1 MLQVLGWLQWYCHI
15 NSRLG
20 YCLSVTNDQNF
31 PANEH
36 ISISLLD
43 LTISYPLFQTRKM
56 GNQIFLIKFKTLVN
70 YMVILKKLHAILKI
84 KIINN

>member
-1 MLQVLGWLQWYCHI
+1 
-15 NSRLG
+15 
-20 YCLSVTNDQNF
+20 
-31 PANEH
+31 
-36 ISISLLD
+36 
-43 LTISYPLFQTRKM
+43 M